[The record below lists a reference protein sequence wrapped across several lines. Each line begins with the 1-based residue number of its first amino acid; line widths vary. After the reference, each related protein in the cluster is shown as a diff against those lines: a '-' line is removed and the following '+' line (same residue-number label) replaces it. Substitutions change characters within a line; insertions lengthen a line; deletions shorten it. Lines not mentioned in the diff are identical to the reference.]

1 MLSESVAKN
10 PESATIIKWYFVEII
25 DRRNIIKAINIDPKT
40 LANVPSKLI
49 PPSVPLSTFLS
60 EVIKNVSF
68 PNHFPISL
76 PKVSANFDAKLA
88 AKPIL

>member
-40 LANVPSKLI
+40 LANVPSILI

-60 EVIKNVSF
+60 AVSYT
-68 PNHFPISL
+68 HLTL
-76 PKVSANFDAKLA
+76 PTIDRV
-88 AKPIL
+88 